1 MIMRPLLLQI
11 YPYHYQMFDF
21 SAQIVIRDH
30 SFDKLN
36 GLLNGVNEPCTQNV
50 VFLISLMP
58 FLCLFST

>member
-50 VFLISLMP
+50 VF
-58 FLCLFST
+58 